1 MTQQMHSQQKYRY
14 VCAFFSVSI
23 RVNHLCVL
31 ISVLLRINF
40 YDFKRVYYEL
50 VTATIILQ
58 ANSLAHRSML
68 LLIA

>member
-1 MTQQMHSQQKYRY
+1 M
-14 VCAFFSVSI
+14 CIFSVSI
-23 RVNHLCVL
+23 KVNHLCVL